1 MLVVELFA
9 NVIAYALES
18 AAALA
23 LGMFRLVKDQR
34 GRKLSRQDGTFG
46 GGLTGRWQLRLG
58 CRHFQFGFD
67 GSQVG
72 LNRVVRQAGL
82 AETERLGTTR
92 NAWRNDGVLAE
103 RFRG

>member
-46 GGLTGRWQLRLG
+46 GGGSRAGGSSGLDVGTSSSASMAVRSVSIESSGRLAWPRLN
-58 CRHFQFGFD
+58 D
-67 GSQVG
+67 S
-72 LNRVVRQAGL
+72 
-82 AETERLGTTR
+82 ERLGTLGETM
-92 NAWRNDGVLAE
+92 A
-103 RFRG
+103 F